1 MEKLKEVK
9 NQNNVA
15 ALKQIFQEVID
26 GYEPEEEVVDVITMR
41 EQENLDS

>member
-26 GYEPEEEVVDVITMR
+26 GYEPEKEVVDVLTMR
-41 EQENLDS
+41 EQANLDS